1 MVQPGTQQPP
11 ESSAGRPATSEGP
24 GSPAISRRYA
34 AYALGLLTLINLLNY
49 LDRNVIFALFEPLK
63 RDLGFTDTQLGWLGS
78 AYILVYSL
86 AALPFGVISDLRSRR
101 AVIAGGVAVW
111 SAFTFL
117 SGMVRSF
124 TQLFVCR
131 AAVGI
136 GEAAFAPAAS
146 SLVADYYPGK
156 GRAGA
161 LGILS
166 AGLAIG
172 GVLGILLGGIL
183 EQAYGWRAAFMAVG
197 VPGFLLAMLASRLIE
212 PTRELKA
219 VPVRP
224 YVKEEGLTTV
234 IRQFA
239 PLIVSVVLGLAAARY
254 LDWHYGEDAKVD
266 VAALGAIVGLGVVVQ
281 IWYWVRS
288 IRSGKVDRTP
298 FGHDAGTALDEL
310 LGALER
316 VLKTPTL
323 VHVFVAGA
331 MISFGMNGLVGWGP
345 AFLSRELNLTSGEA
359 AKLLGVTG
367 LIAGVS
373 GTLAGGFIAD
383 WWLKYN
389 KRARVLTT
397 AAGMLIGG
405 PLALWLMTVRDV
417 EVFRTWFGVAFFFL
431 SWYNGPLNAT
441 IFDVVPARIGAT
453 VAGAYFLF
461 IHLAGDAIAF
471 PLVGA
476 LSDRWGLATA
486 VYVLPAVAVLG
497 GLVILGAARVV
508 RRDMSRP

>member
-1 MVQPGTQQPP
+1 MDERTEEV
-11 ESSAGRPATSEGP
+11 PAP
-24 GSPAISRRYA
+24 AAPAISRRYA
-34 AYALGLLTLINLLNY
+34 AYALTLLTLINLLNY

-111 SAFTFL
+111 SLFTFT
-117 SGMVRSF
+117 SGLIRSF

-136 GEAAFAPAAS
+136 GEAAFAPAAT

-172 GVLGILLGGIL
+172 GVLGILLGGML
-183 EQAYGWRAAFMAVG
+183 EQAYGWRVAFMAVG
-197 VPGFLLAMLASRLIE
+197 VPGFLLALLASRLIE

-224 YVKEEGLTTV
+224 YVKEEGV
-234 IRQFA
+234 PAIIRQFY
-239 PLIVSVVLGLAAARY
+239 PLIISIVVGVVVARV
-254 LDWHYGEDAKVD
+254 LDWHYGEDARVD
-266 VAALGAIVGLGVVVQ
+266 VAALGTIVALGIVVQ

-288 IRSGKVDRTP
+288 IRTGKLDRTP
-298 FGHDAGTALDEL
+298 FGYDAHDALDEL

-323 VHVFVAGA
+323 VHVFLAGA

-345 AFLSRELNLTSGEA
+345 AFLSRELGLTSGQA

-373 GTLAGGFIAD
+373 GTLAGGFLAD
-383 WWLKYN
+383 WWLRYN
-389 KRARVLTT
+389 KRARVLTV
-397 AAGMLIGG
+397 ALGLLIGG
-405 PLALWLMTVRDV
+405 PLAVWLMTVRDPD
-417 EVFRTWFGVAFFFL
+417 VFRTWFGVAFFFL

-476 LSDRWGLATA
+476 LSDRWGLETA
-486 VYVLPAVAVLG
+486 VFILPAVAIVG
-497 GLVILGAARVV
+497 GLVILGAARTVV
-508 RRDMSRP
+508 RDQGRQ

>member
-1 MVQPGTQQPP
+1 MNVEQSPG
-11 ESSAGRPATSEGP
+11 
-24 GSPAISRRYA
+24 ISRGYA

-111 SAFTFL
+111 SAFTFF
-117 SGMVRSF
+117 SGLIRNF
-124 TQLFVCR
+124 TQLFWCR

-172 GVLGILLGGIL
+172 GVLGILLGGTL
-183 EQAYGWRAAFMAVG
+183 EQAYGWRVAFMAVG
-197 VPGFLLAMLASRLIE
+197 VPGFLLALLASRLIE
-212 PTRELKA
+212 PSRPLKP

-224 YVKEEGLTTV
+224 YVKEEGLTTI
-234 IRQFA
+234 IRQFY
-239 PLIVSVVLGLAAARY
+239 PLILSVIIGTVVARL
-254 LDWHYGEDAKVD
+254 LDWHYGKDSRVD

-281 IWYWVRS
+281 IVYWVRS
-288 IRSGKVDRTP
+288 IRTGQLDRTP
-298 FGHDAGTALDEL
+298 FGYDAHDALDEL

-323 VHVFVAGA
+323 VHVFLAGA

-345 AFLSRELNLTSGEA
+345 AFLSRELELTSGEA

-389 KRARVLTT
+389 KRARVLTV
-397 AAGMLIGG
+397 ALGLLIGG
-405 PLALWLMTVRDV
+405 PLALWLMTVRDPD
-417 EVFRTWFGVAFFFL
+417 VFRTWFGVAFFFL

-476 LSDRWGLATA
+476 LSDRWGLERA
-486 VYVLPAVAVLG
+486 VFMLPAVAVLG
-497 GLVILGAARVV
+497 GLVVLGAARTIV
-508 RRDMSRP
+508 RDQGAA

>member
-1 MVQPGTQQPP
+1 MP
-11 ESSAGRPATSEGP
+11 ESAPPNAPSP
-24 GSPAISRRYA
+24 GSAAGALQDVTASGPTISRRYA
-34 AYALGLLTLINLLNY
+34 AYALTILTLINLLNY

-63 RDLGFTDTQLGWLGS
+63 RDLNFTDTQLGWLGS

-101 AVIAGGVAVW
+101 AVIAGGVSLW
-111 SAFTFL
+111 SAFTFF
-117 SGMVRSF
+117 SGLTRSF
-124 TQLFVCR
+124 GQLFICR

-136 GEAAFAPAAS
+136 GEAAFAPAAT

-183 EQAYGWRAAFMAVG
+183 EQAYGWRVAFMAVG
-197 VPGFLLAMLASRLIE
+197 VPGFLLALLAARLIE
-212 PTRELKA
+212 PSRPLKA

-224 YVKEEGLTTV
+224 YVKEEGVPTI
-234 IRQFA
+234 IRQFF
-239 PLIVSVVLGLAAARY
+239 PLIIAIVVGTVVARV
-254 LDWHYGEDAKVD
+254 LDWHYGEDARVD
-266 VAALGAIVGLGVVVQ
+266 VAALGAIVGVGVVVQ

-288 IRSGKVDRTP
+288 IRTGKLDRTP
-298 FGHDAGTALDEL
+298 FGYDANDALDEL

-323 VHVFVAGA
+323 VHVFLAGA

-345 AFLSRELNLTSGEA
+345 AFLSRTLGLTSGEA
-359 AKLLGVTG
+359 AKLLGITG

-389 KRARVLTT
+389 KRARVLTV
-397 AAGMLIGG
+397 AVGLLIGG
-405 PLALWLMTVRDV
+405 PMALWLLTVTGCGGVPD
-417 EVFRTWFGVAFFFL
+417 WFGVAFFFL

-441 IFDVVPARIGAT
+441 MLDVVPARIGAT

-476 LSDRWGLATA
+476 LSDRWGLEM
-486 VYVLPAVAVLG
+486 AVLI
-497 GLVILGAARVV
+497 LPSVAILGE
-508 RRDMSRP
+508 

>member
-1 MVQPGTQQPP
+1 MH
-11 ESSAGRPATSEGP
+11 AGEKGQAARGDRPAVTG
-24 GSPAISRRYA
+24 RYA

-63 RDLGFTDTQLGWLGS
+63 RDLNFTDTQLGWLGS

-117 SGMVRSF
+117 GGLVRNF

-131 AAVGI
+131 AVVGI

-146 SLVADYYPGK
+146 SLVADYFPGK
-156 GRAGA
+156 GRATA
-161 LGILS
+161 MGILS

-172 GVLGILLGGIL
+172 GVLGILLGGTL
-183 EQAYGWRAAFMAVG
+183 EQAYGWRVAFMAVG
-197 VPGFLLAMLASRLIE
+197 VPGFLLALLASRLID
-212 PTRELKA
+212 PSGRSGP

-224 YVKEEGLTTV
+224 YVKDEGLVTV
-234 IRQFA
+234 IRQFY
-239 PLIVSVVLGLAAARY
+239 PLILSLIVGTVVARL
-254 LDWHYGEDAKVD
+254 LDWRYGEDSRVD
-266 VAALGAIVGLGVVVQ
+266 VAALGAIVGIGVVVQ
-281 IWYWVRS
+281 IYYWVRS
-288 IRSGKVDRTP
+288 IRAGKLERTP
-298 FGHDAGTALDEL
+298 FGYDAHTALDEL
-310 LGALER
+310 LGALQR
-316 VLKTPTL
+316 VLRTPTL
-323 VHVFVAGA
+323 TYVFVAGA

-345 AFLSRELNLTSGEA
+345 AFLARELGLTSGEA

-367 LIAGVS
+367 LIAGVA
-373 GTLAGGFIAD
+373 GTLAGGFVAD
-383 WWLKYN
+383 WWLRRN
-389 KRARVLTT
+389 RRARVFTVAVGL
-397 AAGMLIGG
+397 LIGG
-405 PLALWLMTVRDV
+405 PLALWLMTVRDPG
-417 EVFRTWFGVAFFFL
+417 VFRFFFGIAFFFL

-441 IFDVVPARIGAT
+441 IFDVVPSRIGAT

-476 LSDRWGLATA
+476 LSDRFGLERA
-486 VYVLPAVAVLG
+486 VFILPAVSILG
-497 GLVILGAARVV
+497 GLVVLGAAHKIVGDVDRLAAET
-508 RRDMSRP
+508 